1 MITISNQKRGKEER
15 IQKVEGKTS
24 PEREIGARK
33 RMLPREKKKLG
44 KASVLVH
51 LEKKGKSRIK
61 ILVLI

>member
-15 IQKVEGKTS
+15 IQKIEGKTS

-33 RMLPREKKKLG
+33 RMLPREKKVGKSLG
-44 KASVLVH
+44 VGALG
-51 LEKKGKSRIK
+51 KKGKSRIK